1 MIYLNGKTEVDY
13 KANFIHK
20 EIESPEPRLE
30 EIEIPMRDGYINGA
44 DFLSDV
50 IYYDSRKITIG
61 LELRSDRWE
70 WPLYWSQILEDLHGK
85 NIRVEFPD
93 DPNWYWEGV
102 ASVGKIEDHG
112 MTAGV
117 TITVNAQPF
126 KRRKA
131 WTNIVVE
138 NLSGD
143 KTITVEVPYMRAYLE
158 FECSAA
164 GMTVGY
170 AGETWSL
177 PEGVSNAYGLFL
189 LHGDNELH
197 LHGSGTMRIRYRGGA
212 L

>member
-1 MIYLNGKTEVDY
+1 MVYLNGKTELDY

-20 EIESPEPRLE
+20 EIESPAPKVE
-30 EIEIPMRDGYINGA
+30 EIEIPLRDGFINAA
-44 DFLSDV
+44 DFLSNV
-50 IYYDSRKITIG
+50 VYYEPREITIG

-70 WPLYWSQILEDLHGK
+70 WPMYHSQLLEDLHGK
-85 NIRVEFPD
+85 MIRVEFPD
-93 DPNWYWEGV
+93 DPNWFWEGL

-112 MTAGV
+112 FTAGV

-131 WTNIVVE
+131 WTNILVE
-138 NLSGD
+138 TLSGD
-143 KTITVEVPYMRAYLE
+143 KTVTVEVPYMRAYLE
-158 FECSAA
+158 FDCSAA

-170 AGETWSL
+170 AGQTWSL

-189 LHGDNELH
+189 LHGDNELT
-197 LHGSGTMRIRYRGGA
+197 LHGSGTMRIRYRGGQ